1 MKTLIGL
8 MLSGLLG
15 AGAPSY
21 HLLAKYPAPG
31 DDGWDYLIVDS
42 ASRRLFVSHGTK
54 VDVIDADEGKLI
66 GEIADTR
73 GVHGIAL
80 APQFNRGFIS
90 CGQANEVAIFDI
102 KTLAVL
108 NRVPVG
114 KKPDAI
120 LFDPTTQRVIVNN
133 GDSNDTTIINP
144 ADGKVIGTIALEGA
158 PEFAAADGKGKIFIN
173 LEDKSETVKIDPIA
187 LKVEARWSLEPCQ
200 TPTALAMDTG
210 ARRLFVGGRNKIMA
224 VLNADTG
231 AIVTTMPIGER
242 VDAAAFEVSTHLIL
256 FSNGDGSV
264 DIFHQDSPDRYSRV
278 NKLTTE
284 PGAKTMALDPET
296 HRIFLSVAQREGR
309 TIKPGTFHVLV
320 YGY

>member
-1 MKTLIGL
+1 MTTLISL
-8 MLSGLLG
+8 MLLGLWG
-15 AGAPSY
+15 AGDY
-21 HLLAKYPAPG
+21 RLLAKYPAPG

-54 VDVIDADEGKLI
+54 VDVMDADQGNLI

-90 CGQANEVAIFDI
+90 CGQANEVTIFDM
-102 KTLAVL
+102 KTLAVVS
-108 NRVPVG
+108 RVPVG

-200 TPTALAMDTG
+200 TPTALAMDTA

-278 NKLTTE
+278 DKLTTE